1 MGKWTYAYSIPAK
14 QSCMVADL
22 FGYFHHDDKDV
33 HRDVTNIPP
42 LWTIGIVLRFIIIAR
57 IINTNLCIYN
67 L

>member
-1 MGKWTYAYSIPAK
+1 
-14 QSCMVADL
+14 MVADL
-22 FGYFHHDDKDV
+22 FGYFHLDDKVV

-57 IINTNLCIYN
+57 IINTNLCIYT